1 MKRHW
6 SLTTRLSCV
15 FAVLVFVL
23 IGAVG
28 ALLYRGL
35 AMQLQQRDDGALI
48 ARVDQIRALLQ
59 DENARELVR
68 TRPRLFANM
77 LNNPEAMLVLR
88 YPGQPPLVEI
98 NPSRSALPQPRVVSA
113 DASVTRADV
122 AHFRDQTGTPLS
134 AVAAMATT
142 GVGEPPIEIMAGR
155 LMAERTRLLQSY
167 RNRILLL
174 AAFAALISSAVGFV
188 LIRRG
193 LAPVRRLAGH
203 ADSVNTANLDGR
215 IDDAGAPQEL
225 LPLIRAFNNMLDRLG
240 SGFTRLSQVS
250 TDLAHDLR
258 TPINNLLGQTQVAL
272 SKARSA
278 EEYEQLLASNA
289 EEFERLM
296 RMADNMLFLA
306 RSEHQ
311 HTELEWQ
318 ALEIESELVRIADYF
333 EGPALDR
340 DLSIVVSGTGR
351 LHADPVLLRRAL
363 ANLLANA
370 VRHADEGSVI
380 QVTGLV
386 GPEHVVLAVENH
398 GPGISQALQAR
409 LFDRF
414 FRGDSARSDSGQS
427 SGLGLSIVRTI
438 MNLHHGVCRV
448 YCADGITR
456 FELVFPSTA
465 APPITD
471 HGCAE

>member
-122 AHFRDQTGTPLS
+122 AHFLDQTGTPLS

-203 ADSVNTANLDGR
+203 VDSVNTANLDGR
-215 IDDAGAPQEL
+215 IDDAGAPLEL
-225 LPLIRAFNNMLDRLG
+225 FPLIQAFNNMLDRLG

-272 SKARSA
+272 SKTRSA

-311 HTELEWQ
+311 QTVLEWQ
-318 ALEIESELVRIADYF
+318 TLEIESELARIADYF

-340 DLSIVVSGTGR
+340 DLGIVVSGTGR
-351 LHADPVLLRRAL
+351 LNADAVMLRRAL

-380 QVTGLV
+380 YVTGAVL
-386 GPEHVVLAVENH
+386 PTEVVLAVENR
-398 GPGISQALQAR
+398 GPGIPPALQAR

-414 FRGDSARSDSGQS
+414 FRGDTARTDSGQS

-438 MNLHHGVCRV
+438 MTLHHGVCRV
-448 YCADGITR
+448 HSADGLTR
-456 FELVFPSTA
+456 FELVFPQDVARQS
-465 APPITD
+465 PPD
-471 HGCAE
+471 GH